1 MSEGY
6 VDLHC
11 HYLPGID
18 DGVRTLDEGLAVLTG
33 LAKIGY
39 AKVIATPHIRT
50 AMFDNRKPGLERAYR
65 ELVEIAA
72 DVPGM
77 PETGLG
83 AEHYCDD
90 VFWELFTSGQALPY
104 PGEKAAL
111 VEFHYE
117 MWPMRVEEK
126 LFEMHVR
133 GVRPVLAH
141 PERYAALFKK
151 TDPLDPLLEV
161 GCVGLLDL
169 MSLVGRY
176 GRRPKK
182 AAERMLDEGV
192 YYAACTDSHRPSDVA
207 LVAEA
212 IERLRDR
219 VGDEE
224 AEELLA
230 DNPRRILSG
239 EVVL

>member
-1 MSEGY
+1 MSAGY

-33 LAKIGY
+33 LARLGY
-39 AKVIATPHIRT
+39 ETVIATPHIRT
-50 AMFDNRKPGLERAYR
+50 AMFENDKAGLERAYA
-65 ELVEIAA
+65 ELVAMSA
-72 DVPGM
+72 GVPGM
-77 PETGLG
+77 PNTGLA

-90 VFWELFTSGQALPY
+90 VFWQLFQRGEAVPY
-104 PGEKAAL
+104 PGGKAAL

-117 MWPMRVEEK
+117 VWPRRVDDVF
-126 LFEMHVR
+126 FEMQVK

-141 PERYAALFKK
+141 PERYAALATT
-151 TDPLDPLLEV
+151 TDPIDPLLDV
-161 GCVGLLDL
+161 GGVALLDL

-176 GRRPKK
+176 GRRAER

-192 YYAACTDSHRPSDVA
+192 YYAACTDTHRPSDVA
-207 LVAEA
+207 LVANA
-212 IERLRDR
+212 IERLREL
-219 VGDEE
+219 VGDDE

-230 DNPRRILSG
+230 ENPRRILSG
-239 EVVL
+239 DVDL